1 MEYKDHSYNQLDEG
15 IISGA
20 GALVKKMNNPALIKK
35 AGDAITR
42 GGEKVTRGAGK
53 VTPEFIKKTAD
64 RMFDAKRSPLV
75 QKTKS
80 GAAAAGRAA
89 ANVSRKT
96 GVRLGSEKAALGN
109 VIKRGL
115 ASPELGGMVQNYT
128 GGGAGLVNR
137 VQDAV
142 FGKDRMGGQTK
153 MYNKGSGSD
162 RAGHSARASRFGASV
177 PKTDDKFTSIVP
189 NDLSKAEVDGPNSNQ
204 ELRDARAKTI
214 KQARKKMRDT
224 ASAAGTAAS
233 SSSTGSPT
241 TPKAPSGVSTA
252 SSKPRDTD
260 FGPEVSAAGT
270 AASSSSTGS
279 PTTPKAPSGVSTAS
293 SEPRDPADRTRNPEG
308 QGKPKGSILGRVA
321 GAIGK
326 GMRHD
331 VNSPGRRARAVGAVA
346 GSINRGIGGASPG
359 RMSGVFDNDPFTAKM
374 RQDGEKKAFAD
385 QAQMRRQA
393 RELMQLDPSLS
404 YGQALTAVMQQVS
417 IRNRPDS

>member
-115 ASPELGGMVQNYT
+115 ASPELGGKVQNYT

-153 MYNKGSGSD
+153 MYSKGSGSD

-224 ASAAGTAAS
+224 A
-233 SSSTGSPT
+233 
-241 TPKAPSGVSTA
+241 
-252 SSKPRDTD
+252 
-260 FGPEVSAAGT
+260 SAAGT

>member
-42 GGEKVTRGAGK
+42 GAEK
-53 VTPEFIKKTAD
+53 VTPEFIKKASD
-64 RMFDAKRSPLV
+64 RAGDATGKLAK
-75 QKTKS
+75 KTLAEP
-80 GAAAAGRAA
+80 AAAAGRAA

-115 ASPELGGMVQNYT
+115 ASRELGKKVQDYT
-128 GGGAGLVNR
+128 GGGKGLVNR

-162 RAGHSARASRFGASV
+162 GAMHSARASRFGASV
-177 PKTDDKFTSIVP
+177 PKDVEY
-189 NDLSKAEVDGPNSNQ
+189 LKAKRKGKASMKGPNSNQ
-204 ELRDARAKTI
+204 EIRNVRAERI
-214 KQARKKMRDT
+214 KQARETARDT
-224 ASAAGTAAS
+224 A
-233 SSSTGSPT
+233 
-241 TPKAPSGVSTA
+241 
-252 SSKPRDTD
+252 
-260 FGPEVSAAGT
+260 SAAGT

-308 QGKPKGSILGRVA
+308 QQGKPKGSILGRVA

-331 VNSPGRRARAVGAVA
+331 VNSPGRRAKAVGAVA

-374 RQDGEKKAFAD
+374 RKSGDKAAFAD

-417 IRNRPDS
+417 MSNPARSESDSD